1 MKSNIVKMCLCAF
14 FFIGGMIFARAM
26 QVDYVSFKP
35 SVGAFSLSADGRVA
49 TIVWIRRIIK
59 EYGLRLVIWVRIS
72 EE

>member
-1 MKSNIVKMCLCAF
+1 MKSNIVKMCLSAF

-35 SVGAFSLSADGRVA
+35 SVGAFSLSADGRLRF
-49 TIVWIRRIIK
+49 VWIRQIIK